1 MIKYQIKNR
10 KRLMLI
16 FAISTFLAI
25 ISPAFSQQGKV
36 PPFRI
41 IDANKNLFKAEDLP
55 FEKPIMIVYFLPECE
70 DCQLFI
76 NALLSKINN
85 FRNVSIVMIT
95 YSPVEILRGFS
106 IKNSLNKYSNI
117 YAGTEMNT
125 LFVRDYYNIGGLPFI
140 SLYTKNGDL
149 IRIYNNENYNLD
161 TISRQLNNP

>member
-1 MIKYQIKNR
+1 MSTI
-10 KRLMLI
+10 LTCV
-16 FAISTFLAI
+16 ISAFLAI

-41 IDANKNLFKAEDLP
+41 IDSNKKLFKAEDLP
-55 FEKPIMIVYFLPECE
+55 FEKPIMIVYFSPECE

-76 NALLSKINN
+76 NSLLNKINN
-85 FRNVSIVMIT
+85 FRNISIVMIT
-95 YSPVEILRGFS
+95 YSPVEILKEFI
-106 IKNSLNKYSNI
+106 IKNGLNTYSNI

-125 LFVRDYYNIGGLPFI
+125 LFVRDYYNISGLPFI

-149 IRIYNNENYNLD
+149 TRIYKNANYNLD